1 MNNIRMI
8 INGLDQGYITSNEE
22 NKFLSISFNSSSL
35 SPDQLIEVQ
44 NYFYSKYANDNT
56 IYVNEEYYNTNF

>member
-1 MNNIRMI
+1 MNNIKMI
-8 INGLDQGYITSNEE
+8 INGLDQGYIASNEE
-22 NKFLSISFNSSSL
+22 NKFLSIRFNSSSL

-56 IYVNEEYYNTNF
+56 IHVNEEYYNTNF